1 MVITQ
6 NFYQIIHHLFTQII
20 SKRREEITQE
30 LVILKNKKRH
40 ERQQAWSCQGNKLSF
55 YILPQKG
62 MNRMDTQ
69 RIVLETEEK
78 EFIETVISF
87 VTEKGWTISNLQ
99 NAVSKV
105 EDYMKKNATL
115 TELTIGMPAQ
125 IKD

>member
-1 MVITQ
+1 MHYFSRRLTDKK
-6 NFYQIIHHLFTQII
+6 II
-20 SKRREEITQE
+20 SK
-30 LVILKNKKRH
+30 
-40 ERQQAWSCQGNKLSF
+40 
-55 YILPQKG
+55 KG

>member
-1 MVITQ
+1 MHYFSRPLTDKE
-6 NFYQIIHHLFTQII
+6 IIQ
-20 SKRREEITQE
+20 
-30 LVILKNKKRH
+30 
-40 ERQQAWSCQGNKLSF
+40 
-55 YILPQKG
+55 QKG

>member
-1 MVITQ
+1 MHYFSRPLTDKK
-6 NFYQIIHHLFTQII
+6 II
-20 SKRREEITQE
+20 SK
-30 LVILKNKKRH
+30 
-40 ERQQAWSCQGNKLSF
+40 
-55 YILPQKG
+55 KG

-105 EDYMKKNATL
+105 EYYMKKNATL

>member
-1 MVITQ
+1 MIDV
-6 NFYQIIHHLFTQII
+6 FII
-20 SKRREEITQE
+20 SK
-30 LVILKNKKRH
+30 
-40 ERQQAWSCQGNKLSF
+40 
-55 YILPQKG
+55 KG
-62 MNRMDTQ
+62 MKRMDTQ
-69 RIVLETEEK
+69 RIVLEAEEK

>member
-1 MVITQ
+1 MHYFSRQLTDKK
-6 NFYQIIHHLFTQII
+6 IIQ
-20 SKRREEITQE
+20 
-30 LVILKNKKRH
+30 
-40 ERQQAWSCQGNKLSF
+40 
-55 YILPQKG
+55 QKG

-115 TELTIGMPAQ
+115 TELTI
-125 IKD
+125 

>member
-1 MVITQ
+1 MIDV
-6 NFYQIIHHLFTQII
+6 FII
-20 SKRREEITQE
+20 SK
-30 LVILKNKKRH
+30 
-40 ERQQAWSCQGNKLSF
+40 
-55 YILPQKG
+55 KG
-62 MNRMDTQ
+62 MKRMDTQ
-69 RIVLETEEK
+69 RIVLEAEEK

-99 NAVSKV
+99 NAVSEV

>member
-1 MVITQ
+1 MIDV
-6 NFYQIIHHLFTQII
+6 FII
-20 SKRREEITQE
+20 SK
-30 LVILKNKKRH
+30 
-40 ERQQAWSCQGNKLSF
+40 
-55 YILPQKG
+55 KG
-62 MNRMDTQ
+62 MKRMDTQ

-99 NAVSKV
+99 NAVSEV

-115 TELTIGMPAQ
+115 KELTIGMPAQ

>member
-1 MVITQ
+1 MHYFSRPLTDKE
-6 NFYQIIHHLFTQII
+6 IIQ
-20 SKRREEITQE
+20 
-30 LVILKNKKRH
+30 
-40 ERQQAWSCQGNKLSF
+40 
-55 YILPQKG
+55 QKG
-62 MNRMDTQ
+62 TNRMDTQ

>member
-1 MVITQ
+1 MHYFSRPLTDKK
-6 NFYQIIHHLFTQII
+6 IIQ
-20 SKRREEITQE
+20 
-30 LVILKNKKRH
+30 
-40 ERQQAWSCQGNKLSF
+40 
-55 YILPQKG
+55 QKG

>member
-1 MVITQ
+1 MHYFSRQLTDKK
-6 NFYQIIHHLFTQII
+6 IIQ
-20 SKRREEITQE
+20 
-30 LVILKNKKRH
+30 
-40 ERQQAWSCQGNKLSF
+40 
-55 YILPQKG
+55 QKG

>member
-1 MVITQ
+1 
-6 NFYQIIHHLFTQII
+6 
-20 SKRREEITQE
+20 
-30 LVILKNKKRH
+30 
-40 ERQQAWSCQGNKLSF
+40 
-55 YILPQKG
+55 
-62 MNRMDTQ
+62 MDTQ

-115 TELTIGMPAQ
+115 TELTICMPAQ

>member
-1 MVITQ
+1 MHYFSRPLTDKK
-6 NFYQIIHHLFTQII
+6 IIQ
-20 SKRREEITQE
+20 
-30 LVILKNKKRH
+30 
-40 ERQQAWSCQGNKLSF
+40 
-55 YILPQKG
+55 QKG

-87 VTEKGWTISNLQ
+87 VAEKGWTISNLQ

>member
-1 MVITQ
+1 MIDV
-6 NFYQIIHHLFTQII
+6 FII
-20 SKRREEITQE
+20 SK
-30 LVILKNKKRH
+30 
-40 ERQQAWSCQGNKLSF
+40 
-55 YILPQKG
+55 KG
-62 MNRMDTQ
+62 MKRTDTQ

>member
-1 MVITQ
+1 
-6 NFYQIIHHLFTQII
+6 
-20 SKRREEITQE
+20 
-30 LVILKNKKRH
+30 
-40 ERQQAWSCQGNKLSF
+40 
-55 YILPQKG
+55 
-62 MNRMDTQ
+62 MDTQ
-69 RIVLETEEK
+69 RIVLETRGK

-105 EDYMKKNATL
+105 EDYNEKNATL

>member
-1 MVITQ
+1 MHYFSRPLTDKE
-6 NFYQIIHHLFTQII
+6 IIQ
-20 SKRREEITQE
+20 
-30 LVILKNKKRH
+30 
-40 ERQQAWSCQGNKLSF
+40 
-55 YILPQKG
+55 QKG

-105 EDYMKKNATL
+105 EDYMKK
-115 TELTIGMPAQ
+115 MPH
-125 IKD
+125 

>member
-1 MVITQ
+1 MHYFSRQLTDKK
-6 NFYQIIHHLFTQII
+6 IIQ
-20 SKRREEITQE
+20 
-30 LVILKNKKRH
+30 
-40 ERQQAWSCQGNKLSF
+40 
-55 YILPQKG
+55 QKG

-105 EDYMKKNATL
+105 EDYMKKKCHINRADNWH
-115 TELTIGMPAQ
+115 ASSN
-125 IKD
+125 

>member
-1 MVITQ
+1 MHYFSRQLTDKK
-6 NFYQIIHHLFTQII
+6 IIQ
-20 SKRREEITQE
+20 
-30 LVILKNKKRH
+30 
-40 ERQQAWSCQGNKLSF
+40 
-55 YILPQKG
+55 QKG

-115 TELTIGMPAQ
+115 TEMTIGMPAQ

>member
-1 MVITQ
+1 MIDV
-6 NFYQIIHHLFTQII
+6 FII
-20 SKRREEITQE
+20 SK
-30 LVILKNKKRH
+30 
-40 ERQQAWSCQGNKLSF
+40 
-55 YILPQKG
+55 KG
-62 MNRMDTQ
+62 MKKMDTQ

>member
-1 MVITQ
+1 
-6 NFYQIIHHLFTQII
+6 
-20 SKRREEITQE
+20 
-30 LVILKNKKRH
+30 
-40 ERQQAWSCQGNKLSF
+40 
-55 YILPQKG
+55 
-62 MNRMDTQ
+62 MDTQ

-115 TELTIGMPAQ
+115 TELTIGMPVEVLLLQ
-125 IKD
+125 IMNR

>member
-1 MVITQ
+1 MIDV
-6 NFYQIIHHLFTQII
+6 FII
-20 SKRREEITQE
+20 SK
-30 LVILKNKKRH
+30 
-40 ERQQAWSCQGNKLSF
+40 
-55 YILPQKG
+55 KG
-62 MNRMDTQ
+62 MKRMDTQ

-87 VTEKGWTISNLQ
+87 VTEKGWKISNLQ

>member
-1 MVITQ
+1 MHYFSIRLTDKK
-6 NFYQIIHHLFTQII
+6 II
-20 SKRREEITQE
+20 SK
-30 LVILKNKKRH
+30 
-40 ERQQAWSCQGNKLSF
+40 
-55 YILPQKG
+55 KG

>member
-1 MVITQ
+1 MHYFSRQLTDKK
-6 NFYQIIHHLFTQII
+6 IIQ
-20 SKRREEITQE
+20 
-30 LVILKNKKRH
+30 
-40 ERQQAWSCQGNKLSF
+40 
-55 YILPQKG
+55 QKG

-115 TELTIGMPAQ
+115 TELTIGMPAK

>member
-1 MVITQ
+1 MHYFSRPLTDKK
-6 NFYQIIHHLFTQII
+6 IIQ
-20 SKRREEITQE
+20 
-30 LVILKNKKRH
+30 
-40 ERQQAWSCQGNKLSF
+40 
-55 YILPQKG
+55 QKG
-62 MNRMDTQ
+62 MNRIDTQ

-78 EFIETVISF
+78 EFIEKVFSF

>member
-1 MVITQ
+1 MIDV
-6 NFYQIIHHLFTQII
+6 FII
-20 SKRREEITQE
+20 SK
-30 LVILKNKKRH
+30 
-40 ERQQAWSCQGNKLSF
+40 
-55 YILPQKG
+55 KG
-62 MNRMDTQ
+62 MKRMDTQ